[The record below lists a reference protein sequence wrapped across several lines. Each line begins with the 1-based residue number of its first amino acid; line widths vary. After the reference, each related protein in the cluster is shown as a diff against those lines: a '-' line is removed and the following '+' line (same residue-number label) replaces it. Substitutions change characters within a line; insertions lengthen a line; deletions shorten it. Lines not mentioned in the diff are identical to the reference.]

1 MKYVL
6 IQLTHES
13 YMKELLVNICLYV
26 TFNHFINVEYFNP
39 KFSYVFYD
47 DMFSIQVTMSIWCLS
62 YLLFL

>member
-13 YMKELLVNICLYV
+13 YMKELVVNICLYV
-26 TFNHFINVEYFNP
+26 TFSHFINVKYFNP
-39 KFSYVFYD
+39 KFSYVLYD
-47 DMFSIQVTMSIWCLS
+47 DIFSIQVTMSIWCLS